1 MLPHLPELP
10 HQIHPPFPKNKK
22 VLLIIDD
29 YNTHIAKLEVIDLG
43 REMASSSCPYCH
55 KLLLA
60 HATFEPFGTVL

>member
-1 MLPHLPELP
+1 MLPQLPELP

-43 REMASSSCPYCH
+43 RENGIVILPLQPQVAASSCH
-55 KLLLA
+55 
-60 HATFEPFGTVL
+60 F